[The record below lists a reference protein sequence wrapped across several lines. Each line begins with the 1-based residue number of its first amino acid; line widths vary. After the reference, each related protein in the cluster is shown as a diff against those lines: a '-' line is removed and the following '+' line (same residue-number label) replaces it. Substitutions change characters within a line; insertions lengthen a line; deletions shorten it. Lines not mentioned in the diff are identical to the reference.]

1 MFLLSGTSRTTPKR
15 RGGFSL
21 VELMIT
27 LAIVFL
33 VTGMALV
40 KYSSFNYTVLL
51 KSQAYEL
58 ALDIRQAQV
67 FGISASGQ
75 TGTFNQAYGIYIDL
89 GVSSLN
95 YQLFQDITPGTQYR
109 YNNGEAVG
117 LVNSIDPRFTI
128 SQICDQANSCTT
140 SGNASI
146 AFKRPNFDAIL
157 YLGNTRKTRLEITL
171 ASVDDPT
178 ITWVVKI
185 YQSGQIMVQ

>member
-1 MFLLSGTSRTTPKR
+1 
-15 RGGFSL
+15 
-21 VELMIT
+21 MIT

-51 KSQAYEL
+51 KSQAYEM

-75 TGTFNQAYGIYIDL
+75 SQRVVSNRAVFNEAYGIYIDL
-89 GVSSLN
+89 GASTLN

-117 LVNSIDPRFTI
+117 PVNSLDPRFTI
-128 SQICDQANSCTT
+128 SRICDQANSCTT

-157 YLGNTRKTRLEITL
+157 YIGNTRKTRLEITL

-178 ITWVVKI
+178 ITRVVKV
-185 YQSGQIMVQ
+185 YQSGQITVQ